1 MVGSAYRE
9 SQVTFGM
16 HRYAVA
22 IENYIDKKILPEA
35 NVSKILQSPT
45 KWWTAQD
52 DIDTF
57 MTLFRDYPH
66 YYSETQGLS
75 ASEINNRVLSL
86 FGRGTINDVAG
97 QVQVFFAGD
106 GTKGDI
112 EPGTGITG
120 FRSTA
125 TGDKNGLADTD
136 TLTAPFLDLIAQ
148 FIGNHMKMIAL
159 QVENMRPFYGLIIE
173 EQDKINLFANS
184 NSTLTQSL
192 KDISG
197 IHTVGEDIVKQHP
210 IFTRSLG
217 GLYNINFISY
227 ASIAREIDE
236 RTLSPNNVVQF
247 KNTIYDGLAGK
258 AIKPEAKILAA
269 ATTGDTVTGLTVY
282 GAGYLTSGLT
292 RGVSAVANTYQLFV
306 SGGARMFPYFDGTS
320 IGGDS
325 INSIDKGWY
334 NDGVTPGSFNSTY
347 VGRMQIGQGKTAT
360 TRWKVVYKG
369 PIYSGTIQVGSN
381 LGLNTFIED
390 AYKLEIIG
398 LHRWNNSTGKFEAA
412 NTLAA
417 DWATFKA
424 FLGINATTKVIDP
437 ALQTLQYVFNRRIHM
452 FDTVRSLIF
461 GSNLLYKVN
470 GGGVEYA
477 TETRDY
483 GSFTGQGL
491 SVVQGKKLVQDGHGI
506 INNHAIVAFKRPPV
520 YL

>member
-75 ASEINNRVLSL
+75 ANEINNRVLSL

-97 QVQVFFAGD
+97 QVQVFYAGD

-112 EPGTGITG
+112 EPGTGISG
-120 FRSTA
+120 FRSA
-125 TGDKNGLADTD
+125 ASGDKNGLADTD
-136 TLTAPFLDLIAQ
+136 TLTAPFLDLLAQ

-173 EQDKINLFANS
+173 EQDKINLFS
-184 NSTLTQSL
+184 NSGSTLVQNL

-197 IHTVGEDIVKQHP
+197 VHTVGEDIVKQHP

-292 RGVSAVANTYQLFV
+292 RGVSAVASTYQLFV
-306 SGGARMFPYFDGTS
+306 SGGARMFPYFDNTATVGA
-320 IGGDS
+320 DS
-325 INSIDKGWY
+325 INHVDAGYSAG
-334 NDGVTPGSFNSTY
+334 GSATNTF
-347 VGRMQIGQGKTAT
+347 VGRMQVGQGKTAT

-381 LGLNTFIED
+381 LGLNTYIED
-390 AYKLEIIG
+390 AYKMEIVS
-398 LHRWNNSTGKFEAA
+398 LHRWNNAAGKFDAA
-412 NTLAA
+412 STLAA

-424 FLGINATTKVIDP
+424 FLGIDNATKVIDP
-437 ALQTLQYVFNRRIHM
+437 TKQTLQYVFNRRIHM

-520 YL
+520 SL